1 MKIQTLSQ
9 LEHAIGGRPKMKL
22 RRKKVRLSFY
32 LNIKEAELLKV
43 HAETNDKTVS
53 QVVRELLK
61 PLVNS

>member
-32 LNIKEAELLKV
+32 LNIKEAELLKI